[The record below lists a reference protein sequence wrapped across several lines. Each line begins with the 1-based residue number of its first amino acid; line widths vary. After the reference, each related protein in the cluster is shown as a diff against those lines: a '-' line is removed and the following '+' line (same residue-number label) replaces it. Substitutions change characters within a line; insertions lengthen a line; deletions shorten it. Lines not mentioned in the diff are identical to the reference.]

1 MKKVYR
7 QLMCLLCSLILIALN
22 ITVFAVKSIEDIPV
36 DAPNENLSA
45 VYGTV
50 LNDYINSIGVI
61 SDEHPRGFIKADT
74 DAPNGLIYADI
85 MNFDNSDKPYLVLF
99 LADGKNKAIS
109 CHIWTYNDTSGR
121 TEKVAEIVK
130 PYNDLAAASGSFSI
144 GWNNEKRY
152 IIFTEFQGE
161 LTLDKQFFTVING
174 EAFKYVEDPD
184 AVNEAPVIR
193 FNTKGLKS
201 EVDISNFNDA
211 LSKFFDKLKNA
222 AAESVTYRN
231 ITDDLSKDDTEAM
244 EKTIS
249 YASEIGNFNILDYST
264 IEDYEEA
271 LTSKHNGNK
280 FYLISEVYGLGSEIY
295 YVRFSTNASFYNY
308 ALLRHTDRDEKYQ
321 ILKVR
326 LDCIPLSDRE
336 LEQLEADYS
345 KSTLLYKKAKSYGL
359 PQITNPP
366 IKITDGS
373 IINLPK
379 IISLPKVFNKETRKT
394 AVYTGAAITVLLITG
409 LWVYMYGS
417 DDD

>member
-1 MKKVYR
+1 M
-7 QLMCLLCSLILIALN
+7 
-22 ITVFAVKSIEDIPV
+22 
-36 DAPNENLSA
+36 
-45 VYGTV
+45 
-50 LNDYINSIGVI
+50 
-61 SDEHPRGFIKADT
+61 
-74 DAPNGLIYADI
+74 
-85 MNFDNSDKPYLVLF
+85 
-99 LADGKNKAIS
+99 
-109 CHIWTYNDTSGR
+109 
-121 TEKVAEIVK
+121 
-130 PYNDLAAASGSFSI
+130 
-144 GWNNEKRY
+144 
-152 IIFTEFQGE
+152 
-161 LTLDKQFFTVING
+161 
-174 EAFKYVEDPD
+174 
-184 AVNEAPVIR
+184 
-193 FNTKGLKS
+193 KS

-249 YASEIGNFNILDYST
+249 YASEIGNFSILDYST